1 MRYKRLKQVNFMR
14 LLNTQMQF
22 KQKTYIKGQTIT
34 MAERKRT
41 EVQTMIYKTLHRK
54 QKILQLE
61 PTQKMG
67 GGGLT
72 CPRRVFSSCS
82 TSSTRRVTLV
92 EKVISHE

>member
-1 MRYKRLKQVNFMR
+1 
-14 LLNTQMQF
+14 
-22 KQKTYIKGQTIT
+22 
-34 MAERKRT
+34 MAERKKT

-54 QKILQLE
+54 QKILQHE
-61 PTQKMG
+61 PTHKNGG

-82 TSSTRRVTLV
+82 TSGTRRVTLV